1 VHKGG
6 RKESGEEEREREKLA
21 MKKGKQD
28 NDLASDPIQDNRR
41 KEIFENRILHF
52 FFLSSFFFKHEREY
66 GIFVYPALSH
76 PPTVCRPNFFSQ
88 NSRKSTSLLPLSNG
102 REIKNITRPG
112 S

>member
-1 VHKGG
+1 
-6 RKESGEEEREREKLA
+6 

-41 KEIFENRILHF
+41 KEIFENRILLF

-76 PPTVCRPNFFSQ
+76 PPTVCRPNFFFHKSQ
-88 NSRKSTSLLPLSNG
+88 HPSFHCPMGES
-102 REIKNITRPG
+102 
-112 S
+112 